1 MSRPLLLTVSG
12 GGTAMLDFDLI
23 SSIAP
28 ILAALAA
35 ANERLVEAL
44 KSMIPGLG
52 VDPRMGSTITQT
64 QEEKNSTRE
73 GWIGLL
79 SIATGIL
86 TAWLAIGAEAFP
98 KGTPV
103 NSWSPFLYG
112 LLIAGGSR
120 LWNPIIEYINAIKKS
135 KNEAAAQQR
144 AQTPRTPTP
153 QA

>member
-1 MSRPLLLTVSG
+1 MP
-12 GGTAMLDFDLI
+12 DFDLI

-35 ANERLVEAL
+35 ANERFVEAL

-52 VDPRMGSTITQT
+52 VDPRVGPEIAQT
-64 QEEKNSTRE
+64 QEEENSTRE

-112 LLIAGGSR
+112 LLIAGGTR
-120 LWNPIIEYINAIKKS
+120 LWNPIIEYLKAIKDT
-135 KNEAAAQQR
+135 KNETAAKER
-144 AQTPRTPTP
+144 AQTPRVQTP
-153 QA
+153 

>member
-1 MSRPLLLTVSG
+1 MP
-12 GGTAMLDFDLI
+12 DFDLI

-35 ANERLVEAL
+35 ANERFVEAL

-52 VDPRMGSTITQT
+52 VDPRVGQTIAQT
-64 QEEKNSTRE
+64 QEEENSTRE

-98 KGTPV
+98 KGTPI

-112 LLIAGGSR
+112 LLIAGGTR
-120 LWNPIIEYINAIKKS
+120 LWNPIIEYLKAIKDI
-135 KNEAAAQQR
+135 KNETAAKER
-144 AQTPRTPTP
+144 AKTPRVQTP
-153 QA
+153 